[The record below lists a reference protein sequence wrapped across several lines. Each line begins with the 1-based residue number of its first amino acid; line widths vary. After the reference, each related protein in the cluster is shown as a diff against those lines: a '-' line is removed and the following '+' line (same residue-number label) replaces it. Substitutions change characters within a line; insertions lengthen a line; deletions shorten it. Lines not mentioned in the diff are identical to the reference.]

1 MRRNGE
7 LLSFS
12 SRKTSQI
19 TLAFKVVRK
28 FVSKADPRLLW
39 TKLSIGCSQIE
50 AFRVANPGT
59 VGQRSLMHVGH
70 LPGTICAL
78 PICGEI
84 GHNFLVGLLLHE
96 FGHLGSGGGER
107 EADEWIK
114 TNFKIPIYY
123 RSGLDVEWVSEK
135 DVRRI
140 AIAVGSRFIRGL

>member
-28 FVSKADPRLLW
+28 FVSKVDLRLLW

-50 AFRVANPGT
+50 AFRAENPGN
-59 VGQRSLMHVGH
+59 VGLRSLMHVGH
-70 LPGTICAL
+70 LPETICAL

-84 GHNFLVGLLLHE
+84 GHNFLIGLLLHE

-114 TNFKIPIYY
+114 NNFKIPIYY
-123 RSGLDVEWVSEK
+123 RSKLDVEWVSEK

-140 AIAVGSRFIRGL
+140 AIAVGSQFIRGL